1 MLKNTVKHSLTFTC
15 STSAG
20 RTVCEVGTD
29 KRGYKEVW
37 QLPNAQIDFS
47 YLDFKSLSFSTN
59 DRVTVPMSEKEKGW
73 IEKQVAIYSKDFCA
87 PIGVSEISY
96 RYTVKGRIK
105 KT

>member
-1 MLKNTVKHSLTFTC
+1 
-15 STSAG
+15 
-20 RTVCEVGTD
+20 
-29 KRGYKEVW
+29 
-37 QLPNAQIDFS
+37 
-47 YLDFKSLSFSTN
+47 
-59 DRVTVPMSEKEKGW
+59 MSEKEKGW